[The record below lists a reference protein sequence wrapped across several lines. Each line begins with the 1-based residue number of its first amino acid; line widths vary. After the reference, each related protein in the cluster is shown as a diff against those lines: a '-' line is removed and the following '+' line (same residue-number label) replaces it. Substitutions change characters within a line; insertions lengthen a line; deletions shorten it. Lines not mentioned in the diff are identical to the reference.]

1 MMRAE
6 TAMPLPV
13 SEPLRSLGM
22 FTASVELSS
31 CCCSSAASFWRG
43 KGEGRRPAGAAACV
57 RKDGRRVCVCARA
70 SRVCIFEH
78 ACTRNEGR
86 WSNLENDGTSDT
98 HCELYHKHEQEGD
111 NVAAD
116 GSLAALADAVDAD
129 YAGQ

>member
-1 MMRAE
+1 
-6 TAMPLPV
+6 
-13 SEPLRSLGM
+13 
-22 FTASVELSS
+22 
-31 CCCSSAASFWRG
+31 
-43 KGEGRRPAGAAACV
+43 
-57 RKDGRRVCVCARA
+57 
-70 SRVCIFEH
+70 VCIFER

-129 YAGQ
+129 YAGQEPHDSDEDYEALREGEAGGAGLAIGHTGFWLQ